1 MATGIRRVVT
11 GHNKAG
17 KAVVVTDGAAP
28 NVKVRPGTGLIST
41 LLWVTDTAP
50 AKLADEEDFAARE
63 IGITPPLN
71 GTILRMLEIPGG
83 ANRTPE
89 QLAAIQAARANEAA
103 HAPANLQLD
112 LTSRHPGMHRTE
124 SVDYA
129 LVMSG
134 EIVMLLDDDSET
146 HLKAGDVVIM
156 QGTYHA
162 WANRSDK
169 PCTIAFI
176 LVGAEVPW
184 KK

>member
-1 MATGIRRVVT
+1 MPKKIRRVVT
-11 GHNKAG
+11 GHNSKG
-17 KAVVVTDGAAP
+17 KAVVLMDGDAP
-28 NVKVRPGTGLIST
+28 NVKVRPGTGLVST

-50 AKLADEEDFAARE
+50 AKLSDKDTADRE
-63 IGITPPLN
+63 IGITPPIH
-71 GTILRMLEIPGG
+71 GTILRILEIPAG

-89 QLAAIQAARANEAA
+89 QMAAIRAARANEAA
-103 HAPANLQLD
+103 QAPSNLQLD

-129 LVMSG
+129 LVLSG
-134 EIVMLLDDDSET
+134 EVSMLLDDDSET
-146 HLKAGDVVIM
+146 HLKTGDVVIM

-162 WANRSDK
+162 WSNRSDQ

-184 KK
+184 KT